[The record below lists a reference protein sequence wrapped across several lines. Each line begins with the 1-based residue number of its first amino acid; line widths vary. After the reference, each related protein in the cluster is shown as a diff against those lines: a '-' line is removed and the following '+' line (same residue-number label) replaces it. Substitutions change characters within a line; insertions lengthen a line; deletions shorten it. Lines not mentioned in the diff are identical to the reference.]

1 MNIGSL
7 GDIPFETSASFVRT
21 PRDISRKISSRYE
34 THYVLGAKPRLEYLS
49 EDLDS
54 ITLQIRLVEM
64 GALQPEADLAR
75 LADLCRQGKAVPLI
89 LMGVR
94 CGNVII
100 ESVTERWRG
109 KGESGPFRIDAT
121 LELKEYV

>member
-7 GDIPFETSASFVRT
+7 GDIPFETSASIVST

-49 EDLDS
+49 EELDS
-54 ITLQIRLVEM
+54 ITMQIRLVEM
-64 GALQPEADLAR
+64 GELQPEAELAR
-75 LADLCRQGKAVPLI
+75 LAALCRQGQAVPLI
-89 LMGVR
+89 LMGVNF
-94 CGNVII
+94 GNVII

-109 KGESGPFRIDAT
+109 KGKSGPFCIDAT

>member
-7 GDIPFETSASFVRT
+7 GNIPFETSASLVRT

-54 ITLQIRLVEM
+54 ITMQIRLVEI
-64 GALQPEADLAR
+64 GLIQPEADLAK
-75 LADLCRQGKAVPLI
+75 LSDLCRQGQVVPLI
-89 LMGVR
+89 LMGVNF
-94 CGNVII
+94 GTFII

-109 KGESGPFRIDAT
+109 KGESGPFCIDAT

>member
-54 ITLQIRLVEM
+54 ITMQIRLAEI
-64 GALQPEADLAR
+64 GLIQPEADLAR
-75 LADLCRQGKAVPLI
+75 LADLCRQGQVVPLM
-89 LMGVR
+89 LMGVN

-109 KGESGPFRIDAT
+109 KGESGPFCIDAT

>member
-49 EDLDS
+49 EELDA

-64 GALQPEADLAR
+64 GGLQPEADLAR
-75 LADLCRQGKAVPLI
+75 LADLCRQGQVVPLM
-89 LMGVR
+89 LMGVN

-109 KGESGPFRIDAT
+109 KGESGPFCIDAT

>member
-7 GDIPFETSASFVRT
+7 GDIPFETSTSFVRT

-54 ITLQIRLVEM
+54 ITMQIRLVEI
-64 GALQPEADLAR
+64 GLIQPEADLAS
-75 LADLCRQGKAVPLI
+75 LADLCRQGQVVPLI
-89 LMGVR
+89 LMGVN

-109 KGESGPFRIDAT
+109 KGESGPFCIDAT

>member
-7 GDIPFETSASFVRT
+7 GDIPFETSTSFVRT

-34 THYVLGAKPRLEYLS
+34 AHYVLGAKPRLEYLS

-54 ITLQIRLVEM
+54 ITMQIRLVEI
-64 GALQPEADLAR
+64 GLIQPEADLAR
-75 LADLCRQGKAVPLI
+75 LADLCRQGQVVPLI
-89 LMGVR
+89 LMGVN

-109 KGESGPFRIDAT
+109 KGESGPFCIDAT

>member
-7 GDIPFETSASFVRT
+7 GDIPFETSTSFVRT

-54 ITLQIRLVEM
+54 ITMQIRLVEI
-64 GALQPEADLAR
+64 GLIQPEADLAR
-75 LADLCRQGKAVPLI
+75 LADLCRQGQVVPLI
-89 LMGVR
+89 LMGVN

-109 KGESGPFRIDAT
+109 KGESGPNCIDAT

>member
-54 ITLQIRLVEM
+54 ITMQIRLVEI
-64 GALQPEADLAR
+64 GLIQPEAAPAR
-75 LADLCRQGKAVPLI
+75 LADLCRQGQVVPLI
-89 LMGVR
+89 LMGVN

-109 KGESGPFRIDAT
+109 KGESGPFCIDAT

>member
-7 GDIPFETSASFVRT
+7 GDIPFETSASSVRT

-49 EDLDS
+49 EELDS
-54 ITLQIRLVEM
+54 ITMQIRLVEM
-64 GALQPEADLAR
+64 GELQPEAELAR
-75 LADLCRQGKAVPLI
+75 LAALCRQGQAVPLI
-89 LMGVR
+89 LMGLNF
-94 CGNVII
+94 GNVII

-109 KGESGPFRIDAT
+109 KGKSGPFCIDAT

>member
-7 GDIPFETSASFVRT
+7 GDIPFETSASLVST
-21 PRDISRKISSRYE
+21 PRDISRQISSRYE

-49 EDLDS
+49 EELDS
-54 ITLQIRLVEM
+54 ITMQIRLVEM
-64 GALQPEADLAR
+64 GELQPEAELAR
-75 LADLCRQGKAVPLI
+75 LAALCRQGQAVPLI
-89 LMGVR
+89 LMGVNF
-94 CGNVII
+94 GNVII

-109 KGESGPFRIDAT
+109 KGKSGPFCIDAT

>member
-7 GDIPFETSASFVRT
+7 GNIPFETSASFVRT

-34 THYVLGAKPRLEYLS
+34 SHYVLGAKPRLEDLS

-54 ITLQIRLVEM
+54 ITMQIRPVEI
-64 GALQPEADLAR
+64 GLIQPEADLAR
-75 LADLCRQGKAVPLI
+75 LADLCRQGQVVPLI
-89 LMGVR
+89 LMGVN

-109 KGESGPFRIDAT
+109 KGESGPFCIDAT

>member
-7 GDIPFETSASFVRT
+7 GDIPFETSASLVST

-49 EDLDS
+49 EELDS
-54 ITLQIRLVEM
+54 ITMQIRLVEM
-64 GALQPEADLAR
+64 GELQPEAELAR
-75 LADLCRQGKAVPLI
+75 LAALCRQGQAVPLI
-89 LMGVR
+89 LMGVNF
-94 CGNVII
+94 GNVII

-109 KGESGPFRIDAT
+109 KGKSGPFCIDAT

>member
-21 PRDISRKISSRYE
+21 PRDISRKIFSRYE

-49 EDLDS
+49 EELDA
-54 ITLQIRLVEM
+54 ITMQIRLVEM
-64 GALQPEADLAR
+64 GGLQPEADLAR
-75 LADLCRQGKAVPLI
+75 LADLCRQGQVVPLM
-89 LMGVR
+89 LMGVN

-109 KGESGPFRIDAT
+109 KGESGPFCIDAT